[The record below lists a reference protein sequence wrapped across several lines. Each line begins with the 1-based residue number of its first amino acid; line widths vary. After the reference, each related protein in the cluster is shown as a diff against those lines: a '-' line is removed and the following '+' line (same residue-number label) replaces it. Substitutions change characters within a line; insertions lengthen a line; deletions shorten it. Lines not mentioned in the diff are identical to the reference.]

1 MLHTFCNS
9 KSAQPSSGTL
19 WFAEPVGC
27 ILGSFLLLLLTLLLP
42 SIVYAQSQSE
52 GIDAEPSG
60 IFGLAET
67 APVVVNGKVRF
78 HVVGVSAYPAKR
90 RAHEIGKRI
99 EALAQDKKYDAKT
112 LRVKDA
118 GAYHQ
123 IFPGEKGKAIFR
135 VLEADAESEGVLRTV
150 LAETLRNS
158 IGESIEE
165 YRHDHKPAVLTRNA
179 LYAMG
184 STAVLV
190 VLLYG
195 VFWVFRRLDR
205 FLESR
210 VKLHMENLEA
220 RTQRIFRREQLWGLL
235 HGALRLLLTLVVLI
249 LIYGFTNFA
258 LSLFPQTRYAAHM
271 LLQFV
276 AGPLGGMI
284 TAIIDFIPD
293 FILLVVLFFITR
305 YGLKLSRGVFTAIDN
320 KRLKI
325 KGFETDWAWPTY
337 RLVRMG
343 IIIFALVI
351 AYPFIPGSESAAFKG
366 VSVLLGVLFSLG
378 STSVISNVIAGYT
391 MTYRRAF
398 RIGDRVKIG
407 TTIGDVTEMRVL
419 VTHLITPKNEEVV
432 IPNSTIL
439 NGEVTNYSTMARDQ
453 GLILHTTVG
462 IGYDVPWRQVEAML
476 LLAAENIEG
485 LLKEPK
491 PFIRQKSL
499 GDYAVNYELNVYC
512 DNASKMIEFY
522 TEMHRNIQDIF
533 NENGVQIMSPA
544 YKEDPAEAKIVPK
557 ERWFT
562 SPAKETGQAP

>member
-1 MLHTFCNS
+1 MNATCCFAMINHFFC
-9 KSAQPSSGTL
+9 TL
-19 WFAEPVGC
+19 C
-27 ILGSFLLLLLTLLLP
+27 T
-42 SIVYAQSQSE
+42 
-52 GIDAEPSG
+52 
-60 IFGLAET
+60 
-67 APVVVNGKVRF
+67 
-78 HVVGVSAYPAKR
+78 
-90 RAHEIGKRI
+90 
-99 EALAQDKKYDAKT
+99 QD
-112 LRVKDA
+112 L
-118 GAYHQ
+118 
-123 IFPGEKGKAIFR
+123 
-135 VLEADAESEGVLRTV
+135 
-150 LAETLRNS
+150 
-158 IGESIEE
+158 GES
-165 YRHDHKPAVLTRNA
+165 L
-179 LYAMG
+179 
-184 STAVLV
+184 
-190 VLLYG
+190 
-195 VFWVFRRLDR
+195 
-205 FLESR
+205 
-210 VKLHMENLEA
+210 
-220 RTQRIFRREQLWGLL
+220 
-235 HGALRLLLTLVVLI
+235 
-249 LIYGFTNFA
+249 FTICCLN
-258 LSLFPQTRYAAHM
+258 T
-271 LLQFV
+271 
-276 AGPLGGMI
+276 
-284 TAIIDFIPD
+284 
-293 FILLVVLFFITR
+293 
-305 YGLKLSRGVFTAIDN
+305 
-320 KRLKI
+320 
-325 KGFETDWAWPTY
+325 
-337 RLVRMG
+337 
-343 IIIFALVI
+343 
-351 AYPFIPGSESAAFKG
+351 
-366 VSVLLGVLFSLG
+366 
-378 STSVISNVIAGYT
+378 ISNVIAGYT